1 MGREDFVKAVWEWK
15 EQYGGRINNQFR
27 RMGICVDWDRY
38 AFTLDEKRH
47 NATIEAFVQ
56 MYEKG
61 LIYRANRLVNW
72 SSQLRTALSEI
83 EVEYI
88 DIKGRTMLK
97 VPGHDPNKEYE
108 FGCLT
113 SFAYKIKGTD

>member
-1 MGREDFVKAVWEWK
+1 MF
-15 EQYGGRINNQFR
+15 
-27 RMGICVDWDRY
+27 
-38 AFTLDEKRH
+38 
-47 NATIEAFVQ
+47 
-56 MYEKG
+56 EKG
-61 LIYRANRLVNW
+61 LIYRDNRLVNW

-88 DIKGRTMLK
+88 DLKGKTMLK